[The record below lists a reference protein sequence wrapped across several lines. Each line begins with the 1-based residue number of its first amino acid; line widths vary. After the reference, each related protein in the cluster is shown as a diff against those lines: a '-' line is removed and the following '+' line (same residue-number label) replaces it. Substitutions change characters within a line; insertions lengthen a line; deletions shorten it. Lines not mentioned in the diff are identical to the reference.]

1 MLDRIIKKDWGL
13 MLPVERYD
21 EEGKW
26 IESTCRFIAKP
37 DDCDETKS
45 TSIHRHS
52 CSSSITVVSGCV
64 SVCFGVGKTFVF
76 KCGECAEIPA
86 DAWHRVEFMSNDT
99 VIVED
104 YNYVGDDYPIER
116 YEGEGWPDE

>member
-13 MLPVERYD
+13 MLPVDKYD
-21 EEGKW
+21 EDGKPV
-26 IESTCRFIAKP
+26 EASLRFIAKA
-37 DDCDETKS
+37 DASEWTMS

-52 CSSSITVVSGCV
+52 CASSVTVISGSVLVDFGRDGSVS
-64 SVCFGVGKTFVF
+64 F
-76 KCGECAEIPA
+76 KCGDCVEIPA
-86 DAWHRVEFMSNDT
+86 GVWHRLEFVGNDT

-104 YNYVGDDYPIER
+104 YDYTGDEYPIER